1 MKIALYVRVS
11 TLVQF
16 EKGNSVDEQKKRL
29 EAFCEAK
36 GWTDYEEFVDAG
48 WSGSNMERPAL
59 QELIKRADEF
69 DVVLVYKL
77 DRLGRNQRDILYL
90 IEDVFKNFNSI
101 TENFD
106 TSTPVGKLMLS
117 MMGAFAELE
126 RQQINERM
134 MMGRI
139 ASAEK
144 GRWRG
149 GSGVP
154 TGYKYIPGEKHLR
167 IDEEKAPIV
176 RDMFQMLLDGHSFT
190 SINDKYHFSGANV
203 VRVIL
208 ENQVYI
214 GKIKYCGKYY
224 DGHHEPIIDQET
236 FDKVQ
241 AIIHERDVKRN
252 FPSLKERHLLTGFL
266 KCSCGARAC
275 YHHSSQKN
283 KDGTKRHYE
292 YYECYTR
299 MAHGTMRAAK
309 KCSNKIWRKDD
320 LEETIWNVL
329 EELDY
334 DEVKHTSKPNTK
346 PLEKKIE
353 KIEKQISKL
362 VELYSLEDVPLDILT
377 TQLNALNSQKEQLLE
392 QITIEKSKGA
402 RMDEYEVRKALSTI
416 DTVRES
422 DLPTQRAFLGS
433 LIEEITLL
441 PNHDLKIKWKF

>member
-154 TGYKYIPGEKHLR
+154 TGYKYIPG
-167 IDEEKAPIV
+167 
-176 RDMFQMLLDGHSFT
+176 
-190 SINDKYHFSGANV
+190 
-203 VRVIL
+203 
-208 ENQVYI
+208 
-214 GKIKYCGKYY
+214 
-224 DGHHEPIIDQET
+224 
-236 FDKVQ
+236 
-241 AIIHERDVKRN
+241 RN
-252 FPSLKERHLLTGFL
+252 T
-266 KCSCGARAC
+266 
-275 YHHSSQKN
+275 
-283 KDGTKRHYE
+283 YE
-292 YYECYTR
+292 
-299 MAHGTMRAAK
+299 
-309 KCSNKIWRKDD
+309 
-320 LEETIWNVL
+320 
-329 EELDY
+329 
-334 DEVKHTSKPNTK
+334 
-346 PLEKKIE
+346 
-353 KIEKQISKL
+353 
-362 VELYSLEDVPLDILT
+362 
-377 TQLNALNSQKEQLLE
+377 
-392 QITIEKSKGA
+392 
-402 RMDEYEVRKALSTI
+402 
-416 DTVRES
+416 
-422 DLPTQRAFLGS
+422 
-433 LIEEITLL
+433 
-441 PNHDLKIKWKF
+441 